1 MLKLIFFSDSNL
13 IKLKRYASV
22 ILKFYGFRVIIQ
34 KKSPNSFNQ
43 FTCIDLFAGAGGLSL
58 AAKNA
63 GLAVKVAVE
72 KNRHACNTY
81 RCNLIQ
87 DGQDLQLYESD
98 ILELSPSV
106 ISKKHFPGDDKCDIV
121 LGGPPCQ
128 GFSVHRI
135 NDAGIGDPRNELILR
150 YFEFV
155 DVLRP
160 KAFLMENVPG
170 ILWQRH
176 EEYIKKF
183 YEKGEKTGY
192 SLQSPVV
199 LDARNFGVPQR
210 RKRVF
215 ILGVRNDVL
224 LKSVWPPAQTHG
236 DEKSR
241 KKHPQ
246 LKPWVIADKV
256 FAKPLSSEDENNL
269 HMNHTSEIVEVFKS
283 TPLNGGSR
291 FQSNRILPC
300 HREHTGHKDVYGRIN
315 PMQPGPTMTT
325 ACINP
330 SKGRFVHPTEHHG
343 ITLRHAARFQ
353 TFPDGFTFKGG
364 LIAAGEQ
371 IGNAVPVRLG
381 EILLKTIQQGIQNT
395 PKDKI
400 GIRTNREKND

>member
-1 MLKLIFFSDSNL
+1 MMM
-13 IKLKRYASV
+13 
-22 ILKFYGFRVIIQ
+22 Q
-34 KKSPNSFNQ
+34 KKTPNFFYPFS
-43 FTCIDLFAGAGGLSL
+43 CIDLFAGAGGLSL
-58 AAKNA
+58 AAQNV

-72 KNRHACNTY
+72 KNKHACNTY
-81 RCNLIQ
+81 RCNLIK
-87 DGQDLQLYESD
+87 DGQGPHLYESD
-98 ILELSPSV
+98 ILELSPCV
-106 ISKKHFPGDDKCDIV
+106 ISEKYFQGKNNCDIV

-135 NDAGIGDPRNELILR
+135 KDSGVGDPRNELILR

-160 KAFLMENVPG
+160 RVFLMENVPG
-170 ILWQRH
+170 ILWSRH
-176 EEYIKKF
+176 EEYLKEF

-192 SLQSPVV
+192 LLRSPVV

-215 ILGVRNDVL
+215 ILGIRNDVSFNL
-224 LKSVWPPAQTHG
+224 VWPPPQTHG
-236 DEKSR
+236 NEKIR
-241 KKHPQ
+241 KKNPH
-246 LKPWVIADKV
+246 LKPWVIAKEV
-256 FAKPLSSEDENNL
+256 FSKALSSKDENNL
-269 HMNHTSEIVEVFKS
+269 HMNHSPEMVEVFKS

-291 FQSNRILPC
+291 SQSNRVLSC
-300 HREHTGHKDVYGRIN
+300 HKEHTGHKDVYGRIN
-315 PMQPGPTMTT
+315 PFQPGPTMTT

-353 TFPDGFTFKGG
+353 TFPDWFTFRGG

-381 EILLKTIQQGIQNT
+381 EVLLKSIAEGIQSTTNN
-395 PKDKI
+395 KI
-400 GIRTNREKND
+400 DTRMSKGENG